1 MKLLVGLG
9 NPTSEYASTRHNIGF
24 QAVDLIVRRFTFN
37 DWKKDCKGVIARGEI
52 DGEKVVVLKPHTFMN
67 LSGEAV
73 LTAMSFFKIKPQD
86 VIVFHDDL
94 DLPVGKVKVK
104 TGGSAAGH
112 NGIKNIDS
120 HIGPDYMRVR
130 IGVDQDRTIDT
141 VDYVLGVPSKEDQAI
156 LDKVMQMIAENVP
169 LLIHKDENNFMNR
182 LVNVQ

>member
-9 NPTSEYASTRHNIGF
+9 NPGSDYAATRHNMGF
-24 QAVDLIVRRFTFN
+24 QAVDAIVRRFSFK

-52 DGEKVVVLKPHTFMN
+52 DGEKVVALKPYTFMN

-73 LTAMSFFKIKPQD
+73 LATISFFKIKPAD
-86 VIVFHDDL
+86 VIVFHDDM

-104 TGGSAAGH
+104 IGGSAAGH

-130 IGVDQDRTIDT
+130 IGVAQDRTCDT
-141 VDYVLGVPSKEDQAI
+141 VDYVLGVPSEEDQ
-156 LDKVMQMIAENVP
+156 KVLAEVMKNIAENVS
-169 LLIHKDENNFMNR
+169 LLLQGDENNFMNL
-182 LVNVQ
+182 LVNK

>member
-9 NPTSEYASTRHNIGF
+9 NPGSDYAMTRHNMGF
-24 QAVDLIVRRFTFN
+24 QAVDAIVRRFSLS
-37 DWKKDCKGVIARGEI
+37 DWKKDCKGVVARGEI

-73 LTAMSFFKIKPQD
+73 LAAMSFFKIKPED

-94 DLPVGKVKVK
+94 ALPVGKVKVK

-112 NGIKNIDS
+112 NGIKNIDA

-130 IGVDQDRTIDT
+130 IGIDQDRFIDT
-141 VDYVLGVPSKEDQAI
+141 ADYVLGMPSADDQKTLADVM
-156 LDKVMQMIAENVP
+156 DKIAENVP
-169 LLIHKDENNFMNR
+169 LLLKGDENNFMNR
-182 LVNVQ
+182 LAG